1 MHGRKEGRKERRTE
15 VYRGEDVAYEVQDT
29 NALWNVLE
37 NLHSKP
43 ASIDTNRAPHF
54 HSVRI
59 P

>member
-1 MHGRKEGRKERRTE
+1 M
-15 VYRGEDVAYEVQDT
+15 YRGEDVAYEVQDT